1 MKRRASEASEAVG
14 TSCLVGTPA
23 EPADRRAN
31 ENGEMNVSLSCEEV
45 RELLPE
51 YAEPGPRP
59 AGDVEVHLASCAAC
73 TAELAAYRDLLGGLA
88 AYAEIEEEPPVGY
101 LERTLGVVPR
111 ASRARAAIDEL
122 RDVSGRVA
130 TTVRKRPACWRS
142 PRRARSSSSRWWR
155 CKIWCGRSRP

>member
-1 MKRRASEASEAVG
+1 
-14 TSCLVGTPA
+14 
-23 EPADRRAN
+23 
-31 ENGEMNVSLSCEEV
+31 MNVSLSCEEV

-130 TTVRKRPACWRS
+130 TTVRKRPAVSAITGAAIGAAAIGLIAWRVGKRGRV
-142 PRRARSSSSRWWR
+142 PEIASS
-155 CKIWCGRSRP
+155 

>member
-1 MKRRASEASEAVG
+1 
-14 TSCLVGTPA
+14 
-23 EPADRRAN
+23 
-31 ENGEMNVSLSCEEV
+31 MNVSLSCDEV

-59 AGDVEVHLASCAAC
+59 AGDVEVHLASCTAC

-130 TTVRKRPACWRS
+130 TTVRKRPAVSAITGAAIGAAAIGLNAWRVGKRGRV
-142 PRRARSSSSRWWR
+142 PEIASS
-155 CKIWCGRSRP
+155 

>member
-1 MKRRASEASEAVG
+1 
-14 TSCLVGTPA
+14 
-23 EPADRRAN
+23 
-31 ENGEMNVSLSCEEV
+31 MNVSLSCEEV

-111 ASRARAAIDEL
+111 ASRARAPIDEL

-130 TTVRKRPACWRS
+130 TTVRKRPAVSAITGAAIGAAAIGLIAWRVGKRGRV
-142 PRRARSSSSRWWR
+142 PEIASS
-155 CKIWCGRSRP
+155 

>member
-1 MKRRASEASEAVG
+1 
-14 TSCLVGTPA
+14 
-23 EPADRRAN
+23 
-31 ENGEMNVSLSCEEV
+31 MNVSLSCDEV

-130 TTVRKRPACWRS
+130 TTVRKRPAVSAITGAAIGAAAIGLIAWRVGKRGRV
-142 PRRARSSSSRWWR
+142 PEIASS
-155 CKIWCGRSRP
+155 

>member
-1 MKRRASEASEAVG
+1 
-14 TSCLVGTPA
+14 
-23 EPADRRAN
+23 
-31 ENGEMNVSLSCEEV
+31 MNVSLSCEEV
-45 RELLPE
+45 WELLPE

-130 TTVRKRPACWRS
+130 TTVRKRPAVSAITGAAIGAAAIGLIAWRVGKRGRV
-142 PRRARSSSSRWWR
+142 PEIASS
-155 CKIWCGRSRP
+155 